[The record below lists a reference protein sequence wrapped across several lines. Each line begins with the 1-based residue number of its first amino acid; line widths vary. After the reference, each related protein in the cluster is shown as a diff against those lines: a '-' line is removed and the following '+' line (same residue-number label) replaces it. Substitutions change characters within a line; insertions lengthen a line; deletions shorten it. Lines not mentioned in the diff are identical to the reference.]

1 MRCAARLQSRLSPR
15 ATDGLHWSDSELMVF
30 AGCSRGSYL
39 RAHLPIEV
47 LGVENVIV
55 QVGDPLAPR
64 GRQAQIFHPLLEMSR
79 DRVPVKSGKLLHEVG
94 RGSVTVLPVA
104 AELLELVEQRIGLP
118 RIEGIAKLPD
128 QIGGL
133 NQPRL
138 ESGLIGVRSR
148 RREAGQFDGGGD
160 TVGVDRRRLP
170 EALVN
175 EQLRSIN
182 MIGGKRRGRG
192 SARQA

>member
-1 MRCAARLQSRLSPR
+1 
-15 ATDGLHWSDSELMVF
+15 MVF
-30 AGCSRGSYL
+30 VGSSRGSYL

-55 QVGDPLAPR
+55 QVGDPLAAG

-79 DRVPVKSGKLLHEVG
+79 DRVPVKSGELLDQVS
-94 RGSVTVLPVA
+94 RSRIAVLPVA

-148 RREAGQFDGGGD
+148 GRRKAGQFDGGGD
-160 TVGVDRRRLP
+160 AVGIDRRRLP

-175 EQLRSIN
+175 EQL
-182 MIGGKRRGRG
+182 
-192 SARQA
+192 